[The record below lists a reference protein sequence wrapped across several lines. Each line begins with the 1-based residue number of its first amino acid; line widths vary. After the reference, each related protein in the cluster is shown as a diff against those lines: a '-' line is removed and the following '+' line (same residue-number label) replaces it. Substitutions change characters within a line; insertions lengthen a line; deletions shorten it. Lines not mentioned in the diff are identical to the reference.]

1 MCQVGFKPLGQHIT
15 AALLR
20 GMLSHLYQLG
30 LNNSQCPLP
39 LPLLDVNMQM
49 FYASHGIQPVSSI
62 DRLA

>member
-1 MCQVGFKPLGQHIT
+1 
-15 AALLR
+15 
-20 GMLSHLYQLG
+20 MLSHLYQLG
-30 LNNSQCPLP
+30 LNNSQCP